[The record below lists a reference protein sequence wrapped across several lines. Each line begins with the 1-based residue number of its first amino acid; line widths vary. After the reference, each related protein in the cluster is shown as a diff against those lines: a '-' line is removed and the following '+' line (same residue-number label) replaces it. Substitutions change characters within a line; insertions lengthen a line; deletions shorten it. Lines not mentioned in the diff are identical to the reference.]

1 MKRLSTLMGSLLGLL
16 ALAMFVVAI
25 VFVFSG
31 FQRHVE
37 PSASALQSP
46 IGTPARTPGPPKSN
60 YPVSNG
66 RPVELPGANAWP
78 SPTDLPDRGVRIGSP
93 NKPSISWA
101 DAAIEHLYNP
111 ALDGDLLVSDATV
124 PAGTAVVAINL
135 KTGRISQLSQVRGQ
149 SVEEPHVSGRY
160 VAWIES
166 VPGSDPTARQLHVF
180 DLTQSRESVVGQ
192 PRLPYQLDL
201 KNDIMVWQDY
211 RGQRWGIYGYD
222 LSATQE
228 FTIAVDSTNTLS
240 APRICSKA
248 WVIFLQNIQQGG
260 DGTADLH
267 ARNLATGE
275 DILIGQIPLVQ
286 DSTAG
291 DQHACDG
298 NRVAWVSVQTQAA
311 GPIYKQH
318 IYDLNSRS
326 DRVLDIQIKTL
337 PAVRLNGDVL
347 LSSVGYDLA
356 KDVPF
361 KATPS
366 ISPEQFRIGS
376 APLLSRDR
384 VAWIVNET
392 DGTQGI
398 YTAPITRR

>member
-1 MKRLSTLMGSLLGLL
+1 MKRLSTLMRNFLGLL
-16 ALAMFVVAI
+16 ALGIFVVTL
-25 VFVFSG
+25 VFIFSG
-31 FQRHVE
+31 LQRHVE
-37 PSASALQSP
+37 PSASTLQSP
-46 IGTPARTPGPPKSN
+46 IGTPAPTPGPPKSN
-60 YPVSNG
+60 YPVTNG
-66 RPVELPGANAWP
+66 RPVESPGANAAP

-93 NKPSISWA
+93 NKSSISWA
-101 DAAIEHLYNP
+101 DVSIEHLYNP
-111 ALDGDLLVSDATV
+111 ALDGDLLVSDAKV
-124 PAGTAVVAINL
+124 PTGTAVVAINL
-135 KTGRISQLSQVRGQ
+135 KTGRILQLSQTRGQ

-166 VPGSDPTARQLHVF
+166 ASGSDTTARQLHVF
-180 DLTQSRESVVGQ
+180 DLTQSQESVVGQ

-211 RGQRWGIYGYD
+211 RGQGWGIYGYD
-222 LSATQE
+222 LSAARE

-260 DGTADLH
+260 GGTADLH

-275 DILIGQIPLVQ
+275 DILIGQTPLTQ
-286 DSTAG
+286 DSMAG

-298 NRVAWVSVQTQAA
+298 NRVAWVGVQNQASE
-311 GPIYKQH
+311 PIYRQH
-318 IYDLNSRS
+318 IYDLNTRS
-326 DRVLDIQIKTL
+326 DRILDFQIKTL
-337 PAVRLNGDVL
+337 PAVRLIGDVL

-361 KATPS
+361 SARPN
-366 ISPEQFRIGS
+366 IRPEQFRIGS
-376 APLLSRDR
+376 ATLLTRDK
-384 VAWIVNET
+384 VAWIVNEP
-392 DGTQGI
+392 DGTQGV